1 MTASFQRPEEG
12 LEHQSEMPNVPPPE
26 ELDNLVDL
34 IKPEWIEQL
43 PPRIQRM
50 LTRQRPFDVRPVELP
65 HFLDKTTREPSKHA
79 WIKAKGKV
87 PDKLPLH
94 QALLA
99 YVSDY
104 DLLTTA
110 ILPHGTNILQN
121 RFQMASLDHAMWFH
135 KSCLVDQWMLFAY
148 DSPRASGAR
157 GFATGRIFS
166 REGVLIAS
174 MSQEGLMRL
183 RN

>member
-1 MTASFQRPEEG
+1 MSQQENTSLKPEVA
-12 LEHQSEMPNVPPPE
+12 EMPLEFRQVG
-26 ELDNLVDL
+26 
-34 IKPEWIEQL
+34 QFA
-43 PPRIQRM
+43 RIRKG
-50 LTRQRPFDVRPVELP
+50 LTRFVR
-65 HFLDKTTREPSKHA
+65 
-79 WIKAKGKV
+79 AK
-87 PDKLPLH
+87 PLGAAGGVIIVGLVLV
-94 QALLA
+94 ALFA
-99 YVSDY
+99 
-104 DLLTTA
+104 
-110 ILPHGTNILQN
+110 P
-121 RFQMASLDHAMWFH
+121 AMWFH

>member
-1 MTASFQRPEEG
+1 MFR
-12 LEHQSEMPNVPPPE
+12 LPE

-43 PPRIQRM
+43 PQRIQRM